1 MGMMGQELVLS
12 PFFHQVAWRI
22 NSGSLKSLYQKIT
35 TKDEIKWG
43 KFQGS
48 VGEW

>member
-43 KFQGS
+43 KFQGEG
-48 VGEW
+48 GEW